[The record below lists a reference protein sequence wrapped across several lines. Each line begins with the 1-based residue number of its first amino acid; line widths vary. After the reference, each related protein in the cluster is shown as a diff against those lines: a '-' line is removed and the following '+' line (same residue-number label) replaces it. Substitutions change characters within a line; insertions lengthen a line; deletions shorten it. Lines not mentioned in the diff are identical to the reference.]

1 MKRRGFIVGL
11 GSAAAWPVV
20 ARAQPAERIRRIG
33 VLMSANES
41 DPVWKPRVSAF
52 TQALA
57 DLGWND
63 GRAMRMDVRWGG
75 GDANRIRALAQE
87 LAGLQPDIIVT
98 NATPAT
104 AAVQRETRTIPV
116 VFANV
121 SDPVASSI
129 VTRLDRPSGNIT
141 GFATNDVSLGGK
153 WLELLS
159 EIAPGLKRIA
169 ILFNPDTSPASAY
182 MPSLETAAR
191 PLKVA
196 PIIAS
201 VHGDLA

>member
-1 MKRRGFIVGL
+1 MR
-11 GSAAAWPVV
+11 P
-20 ARAQPAERIRRIG
+20 
-33 VLMSANES
+33 S
-41 DPVWKPRVSAF
+41 DPLLCSVNS
-52 TQALA
+52 
-57 DLGWND
+57 
-63 GRAMRMDVRWGG
+63 
-75 GDANRIRALAQE
+75 
-87 LAGLQPDIIVT
+87 
-98 NATPAT
+98 
-104 AAVQRETRTIPV
+104 
-116 VFANV
+116 V

-153 WLELLS
+153 WLELLL

-191 PLKVA
+191 PLQVA

-201 VHGDLA
+201 VHGDVEIVHRPDT